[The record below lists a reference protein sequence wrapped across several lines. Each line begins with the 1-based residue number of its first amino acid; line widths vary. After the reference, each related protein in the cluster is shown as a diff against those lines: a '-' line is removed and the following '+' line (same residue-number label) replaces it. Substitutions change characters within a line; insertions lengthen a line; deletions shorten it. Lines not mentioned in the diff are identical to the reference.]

1 MPLSDVE
8 LRVLG
13 ALIEKDRTTPE
24 NYPLSAQGLVT
35 ACNQRT
41 SRDPVT
47 DLHLQE
53 VLAAVNRLK
62 DRGLVEIVQEA
73 GDRVPK
79 HRHNAM
85 SALDLDGRELAVLA
99 ILMLRGPQTPGE
111 LRSRSERYVDFPDVA
126 AVERTLVSLADR
138 SAPLVANLGR
148 SPGQSQDRWMHSL
161 GTDESKMAPR
171 VRAPRGADEREDGSG
186 TTAVDEGRG
195 AASAS
200 GGGRSPAGAGEA
212 RDRPSGSDR
221 APSYQELLHRIEALE
236 RRVEQLE
243 LGD

>member
-1 MPLSDVE
+1 
-8 LRVLG
+8 
-13 ALIEKDRTTPE
+13 
-24 NYPLSAQGLVT
+24 SAQGLVT

-126 AVERTLVSLADR
+126 AVERTLVSLAD
-138 SAPLVANLGR
+138 
-148 SPGQSQDRWMHSL
+148 
-161 GTDESKMAPR
+161 
-171 VRAPRGADEREDGSG
+171 
-186 TTAVDEGRG
+186 
-195 AASAS
+195 
-200 GGGRSPAGAGEA
+200 
-212 RDRPSGSDR
+212 
-221 APSYQELLHRIEALE
+221 
-236 RRVEQLE
+236 
-243 LGD
+243 